1 MLHPAIVSCAH
12 QLAARVEDRR
22 ANRNAAFRQSLA
34 GFSERDGEHG
44 CIVEAQLRILR
55 GIIMT
60 SRLDRRQA

>member
-1 MLHPAIVSCAH
+1 
-12 QLAARVEDRR
+12 LAVRVEDRS

-34 GFSERDGEHG
+34 GFSERYGEHG